1 MLAPPLQHDKVVR
14 EAHEAAQKQFEAERE
29 ARRIGRRVPKKR
41 AVPDPT
47 LVRCCAPL
55 VARCAV
61 GGTLVTSR
69 AVLSR
74 VLEGLSCV
82 SMRCLRLRPAGIAVP
97 TGAPGYCHT
106 S

>member
-47 LVRCCAPL
+47 LVRF
-55 VARCAV
+55 AV
-61 GGTLVTSR
+61 RRSLHAVQSGT
-69 AVLSR
+69 
-74 VLEGLSCV
+74 
-82 SMRCLRLRPAGIAVP
+82 
-97 TGAPGYCHT
+97 H
-106 S
+106 

>member
-47 LVRCCAPL
+47 LVRCWQCA
-55 VARCAV
+55 ARC
-61 GGTLVTSR
+61 TLCSR
-69 AVLSR
+69 GHISD
-74 VLEGLSCV
+74 E
-82 SMRCLRLRPAGIAVP
+82 
-97 TGAPGYCHT
+97 
-106 S
+106 